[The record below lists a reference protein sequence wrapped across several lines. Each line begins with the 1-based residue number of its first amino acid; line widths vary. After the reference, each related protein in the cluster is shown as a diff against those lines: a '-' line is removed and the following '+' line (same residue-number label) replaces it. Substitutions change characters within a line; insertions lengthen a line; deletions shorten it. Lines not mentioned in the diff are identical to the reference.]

1 MQLNPPPLTIY
12 MYVSFGNFKRIIG
25 EFIKNNRIL
34 FWEIQNR
41 ILGNVLG
48 IIGSGLVR
56 DCFWWLLGM
65 SKQIGLKSTE
75 GGNQFF

>member
-1 MQLNPPPLTIY
+1 

-48 IIGSGLVR
+48 IIDSGLPTTTSCNGVVV
-56 DCFWWLLGM
+56 G
-65 SKQIGLKSTE
+65 E
-75 GGNQFF
+75 

>member
-1 MQLNPPPLTIY
+1 MQLNPPLTMY

-41 ILGNVLG
+41 ISGNVLG
-48 IIGSGLVR
+48 IIGSGLKHAEILRLINFAV
-56 DCFWWLLGM
+56 GVV
-65 SKQIGLKSTE
+65 
-75 GGNQFF
+75 N

>member
-1 MQLNPPPLTIY
+1 MYMY

-25 EFIKNNRIL
+25 EFKNNRIL

-48 IIGSGLVR
+48 IIGSGLGDGNVK
-56 DCFWWLLGM
+56 F
-65 SKQIGLKSTE
+65 SKNPI
-75 GGNQFF
+75 

>member
-1 MQLNPPPLTIY
+1 

-34 FWEIQNR
+34 FWEIQNT

-48 IIGSGLVR
+48 IIDSGLPAA
-56 DCFWWLLGM
+56 LP
-65 SKQIGLKSTE
+65 T
-75 GGNQFF
+75 

>member
-1 MQLNPPPLTIY
+1 

-48 IIGSGLVR
+48 IIDSGLVAR
-56 DCFWWLLGM
+56 EHANFELP
-65 SKQIGLKSTE
+65 ST
-75 GGNQFF
+75 GYTP

>member
-1 MQLNPPPLTIY
+1 

-34 FWEIQNR
+34 FWEIRNR

-48 IIGSGLVR
+48 IIGSGLIIISIINV
-56 DCFWWLLGM
+56 FT
-65 SKQIGLKSTE
+65 IITLKHY
-75 GGNQFF
+75 

>member
-1 MQLNPPPLTIY
+1 MNPPLTMY
-12 MYVSFGNFKRIIG
+12 MYHSVSFGNFKRIIG

-48 IIGSGLVR
+48 IIGSGL
-56 DCFWWLLGM
+56 LYIHTHKHIIM
-65 SKQIGLKSTE
+65 IIMII
-75 GGNQFF
+75 